1 MILSFFMILFPVD
14 LLKHCIFNINTCK
27 AVSFVRKKSDLTI
40 IIPYLCREFKKSK
53 KQFMKKNV
61 YLLSFLAMSLFI
73 ACDKSDDSK
82 DNQSTNSITIT
93 TDQATLNQRLDL
105 TNSGVVAIENSNA
118 TGKMAAAAST
128 TFPLVQIA
136 EVKPPV
142 DANGRTLQA
151 SHVTVNGNYAY
162 VSYIMRGD
170 AYSGAIDV
178 IDVSDPYK
186 PKLVTSALI
195 PNTDITSL
203 TFSGSNL
210 IIGAA
215 KDVDKDPLLTNNPAI
230 AFNMEL
236 SSGLLTDKLKTN
248 YLESRVTT
256 DVAANTANYFAV
268 TGDNGSLF
276 KLSSSTK
283 AVTGKVAVADLR
295 SIALTSDKIVT
306 LSGTKGVNIYNQTTL
321 ALQKSFSTS
330 TDVSGAKRTMD
341 IDGTKLFVS
350 EGKNGLGVYDIN
362 SGSKLQTLGIP
373 TAAEDNVTNAVS
385 FNDGYAFVANGA
397 LGLNVYQSATQLN
410 LLGSVG
416 IAGSSNYV
424 KSSGNYI
431 YVASGTGGL
440 KIIKMEKPSTAFESC
455 AAYGLYNQG
464 RDLILN
470 SNEIK
475 SYQGATAI
483 NSAIVNSGAVLT
495 HCGSIAVLSNL
506 TLNSGGTFNMRGSIS
521 QGKYQQ
527 TNPTELII
535 NDKAVMNIEGSVV
548 IWGDL
553 RLNSGATINF
563 VNSTSSITIYGKVTK
578 GTNVKITGSYVDTE
592 NKLK

>member
-1 MILSFFMILFPVD
+1 MPYINLFIL
-14 LLKHCIFNINTCK
+14 
-27 AVSFVRKKSDLTI
+27 
-40 IIPYLCREFKKSK
+40 YLCAEFYNPKKK
-53 KQFMKKNV
+53 FMKKNV
-61 YLLSFLAMSLFI
+61 YLLSFLAMSLLI
-73 ACDKSDDSK
+73 GCDDNNDKN
-82 DNQSTNSITIT
+82 DNQSLNNITIT
-93 TDQATLNQRLDL
+93 TDQTALNQRLDL
-105 TNSGVVAIENSNA
+105 TNSGVVSVDNVSA
-118 TGKMAAAAST
+118 TGKTTETTNT

-142 DANGRTLQA
+142 DANGKTLQA

-162 VSYIMRGD
+162 VSYITRGD
-170 AYSGAIDV
+170 VYSGAIDV

-203 TFSGSNL
+203 TYANGNL

-215 KDVDKDPLLTNNPAI
+215 KDVDKDSQLAGNPAI
-230 AFNMEL
+230 VFNMDL
-236 SSGLLTDKLKTN
+236 SSGLLTNTLKTN

-256 DVAANTANYFAV
+256 DVAANTSNYFAV

-276 KLSSSTK
+276 KLSTSTK
-283 AVTGKVAVADLR
+283 AITGKVAMADLR
-295 SIALTSDKIVT
+295 SIALTSDKVVT
-306 LSGTKGVNIYNQTTL
+306 LSGTKGVNIYNQSTL
-321 ALQKSFSTS
+321 ALQKSFTTS
-330 TDVSGAKRTMD
+330 SDVSGAKRTMD
-341 IDGTKLFVS
+341 IDGTKLLVS
-350 EGKNGLGVYDIN
+350 EGPNGLGVYDIN
-362 SGSKLQTLGIP
+362 SGSKLQTIGIP
-373 TAAEDNVTNAVS
+373 AAAEDNVTNAVS
-385 FNDGYAFVANGA
+385 VNDGYAFVANGA
-397 LGLNVYQSATQLN
+397 LGLNVYQSATQLT

-424 KSSGNYI
+424 KSSGDYI

-440 KIIKMEKPSTAFESC
+440 KIIKMEKPNTTFASC
-455 AAYGLYNQG
+455 LTYGLYNQG

-483 NSAIVNSGAVLT
+483 NSAIINSGAVLT

-506 TLNSGGTFNMRGSIS
+506 TLNSQGTFNMRGTLS

-535 NDKAVMNIEGSVV
+535 NDKSVLNIEGSVV

-553 RLNSGATINF
+553 RLNSGAKINF
-563 VNSTSSITIYGKVTK
+563 IGSTSSITIYGKVTK
-578 GTNVKITGSYVDTE
+578 GSNVTITGNYVDTE

>member
-1 MILSFFMILFPVD
+1 
-14 LLKHCIFNINTCK
+14 
-27 AVSFVRKKSDLTI
+27 
-40 IIPYLCREFKKSK
+40 
-53 KQFMKKNV
+53 MKKNV
-61 YLLSFLAMSLFI
+61 YLLSFLAMSLLI
-73 ACDKSDDSK
+73 GCDNNDDNQN
-82 DNQSTNSITIT
+82 DNQSLNSITINS
-93 TDQATLNQRLDL
+93 DQSSLNKRLDL
-105 TNSGVVAIENSNA
+105 TNSGVISIENGSV
-118 TGKMAAAAST
+118 TGKSAETANT

-151 SHVTVNGNYAY
+151 SHITVNGNYAY

-178 IDVSDPYK
+178 IDISDPYK

-203 TFSGSNL
+203 TFTGANL

-215 KDVDKDPLLTNNPAI
+215 KDTDKDPLLKTNPAI

-256 DVAANTANYFAV
+256 DVAANASNYFAV

-276 KLSSSTK
+276 KLSTSTK
-283 AVTGKVAVADLR
+283 EITGKVAVSDLR
-295 SIALTSDKIVT
+295 SMALTGDKVVT
-306 LSGTKGVNIYNQTTL
+306 LSGTKGVNIYSQSTL
-321 ALQKSFSTS
+321 ALQKTFKTS
-330 TDVSGAKRTMD
+330 TDISGAKRTMD

-350 EGKNGLGVYDIN
+350 EGANGLGVYDIN
-362 SGSKLQTLGIP
+362 SGSKLQTLGI
-373 TAAEDNVTNAVS
+373 TAAAEDNVTNAVS
-385 FNDGYAFVANGA
+385 FNDGYTFVANGA

-440 KIIKMEKPSTAFESC
+440 KIIKMEKPNTAFASC
-455 AAYGLYNQG
+455 SSYGVYNQG

-475 SYQGATAI
+475 SYEGATAI

-506 TLNSGGTFNMRGSIS
+506 TLNSGGTFNMRGSLS
-521 QGKYQQ
+521 QGKYRQAS
-527 TNPTELII
+527 PTELII
-535 NDKAVMNIEGSVV
+535 NTNAVLQIEGSVV

-553 RLNSGATINF
+553 RLNSGAKINI
-563 VNSTSSITIYGKVTK
+563 VGSNSSITIYGKVTK
-578 GTNVKITGSYVDTE
+578 GSNVTITGNYVDTE

>member
-1 MILSFFMILFPVD
+1 
-14 LLKHCIFNINTCK
+14 
-27 AVSFVRKKSDLTI
+27 
-40 IIPYLCREFKKSK
+40 
-53 KQFMKKNV
+53 MKKNV
-61 YLLSFLAMSLFI
+61 YLLSFLAISLFI
-73 ACDKSDDSK
+73 ACDNNDDNK
-82 DNQSTNSITIT
+82 NDNQSLNNITINS
-93 TDQATLNQRLDL
+93 DQNSLSQRLDY
-105 TNSGVVAIENSNA
+105 TNSGVISVENSSV
-118 TGKMAAAAST
+118 TGKSAESTIT

-151 SHVTVNGNYAY
+151 SHVSVNGNYAY
-162 VSYIMRGD
+162 VSYITRGD
-170 AYSGAIDV
+170 VYSGAIDV

-195 PNTDITSL
+195 PNTDITSI
-203 TFSGSNL
+203 TYANGNL

-215 KDVDKDPLLTNNPAI
+215 KDIDKDPLLANNPAVV
-230 AFNMEL
+230 FNMPL
-236 SSGLLTDKLKTN
+236 SSGLLTDKVTTN

-256 DVAANTANYFAV
+256 DVAANSSNYFAV

-276 KLSSSTK
+276 KMSTSTK
-283 AVTGKVAVADLR
+283 AITGKAAMADLR
-295 SIALTSDKIVT
+295 SIALTSDKVVT
-306 LSGTKGVNIYNQTTL
+306 LSGSKGVNIYNQSTL
-321 ALQKSFSTS
+321 ALQKSFTTS
-330 TDVSGAKRTMD
+330 TDISGAKRTMD
-341 IDGTKLFVS
+341 IDGTKLLVS
-350 EGKNGLGVYDIN
+350 EGPNGLGVYDIN
-362 SGSKLQTLGIP
+362 SGSKLQTIGI
-373 TAAEDNVTNAVS
+373 TAVGEDNVTNAVS
-385 FNDGYAFVANGA
+385 VNDGYAFLANGA
-397 LGLNVYQSATQLN
+397 LGLNVYQSGTQLS

-440 KIIKMEKPSTAFESC
+440 KIIKMEKPNTTFASC
-455 AAYGLYNQG
+455 LSYGLYNQG

-495 HCGSIAVLSNL
+495 HCGAISVLSNL
-506 TLNSGGTFNMRGSIS
+506 TLNSNGTFNMRGSLS
-521 QGKYQQ
+521 QGKFLQS
-527 TNPTELII
+527 TELII
-535 NDKAVMNIEGSVV
+535 NNNALLQIEGSVV

-553 RLNSGATINF
+553 RLNSGAKINF
-563 VNSTSSITIYGKVTK
+563 IGNDSSITIYGKVTK
-578 GTNVKITGSYVDTE
+578 GSNVTITGTYKDTE

>member
-1 MILSFFMILFPVD
+1 
-14 LLKHCIFNINTCK
+14 
-27 AVSFVRKKSDLTI
+27 
-40 IIPYLCREFKKSK
+40 
-53 KQFMKKNV
+53 
-61 YLLSFLAMSLFI
+61 MSLLI
-73 ACDKSDDSK
+73 GCDDNNDGN
-82 DNQSTNSITIT
+82 DNQSVNNITINS
-93 TDQATLNQRLDL
+93 DQTALNQRLDL
-105 TNSGVVAIENSNA
+105 TNSGVISIENVSA
-118 TGKMAAAAST
+118 TGKSAET
-128 TFPLVQIA
+128 TNTTLPLVQIA

-162 VSYIMRGD
+162 VSYITRGD
-170 AYSGAIDV
+170 VYSGAIDV

-203 TFSGSNL
+203 TYVNGNL

-215 KDVDKDPLLTNNPAI
+215 KDVDKDSQLAGNPAI
-230 AFNMEL
+230 VFNMTL
-236 SSGLLTDKLKTN
+236 NSGLLTNTLTTN

-256 DVAANTANYFAV
+256 DVAANTTNYFAV

-276 KLSSSTK
+276 KLSTSTK
-283 AVTGKVAVADLR
+283 AVTGKVALADLR
-295 SIALTSDKIVT
+295 SIALTSDKVVT
-306 LSGTKGVNIYNQTTL
+306 LSGTKGVNIYNQSTL
-321 ALQKSFSTS
+321 ALQKSFATS
-330 TDVSGAKRTMD
+330 TDISGAKRTMD

-350 EGKNGLGVYDIN
+350 EGRNGLGIYDIN
-362 SGSKLQTLGIP
+362 SGSKLQTIAIP
-373 TAAEDNVTNAVS
+373 VAGEDNVTNAVS
-385 FNDGYAFVANGA
+385 FNDGYAFIANGA

-440 KIIKMEKPSTAFESC
+440 KIIKLEKPNTTFASC
-455 AAYGLYNQG
+455 ATYGLYNQG
-464 RDLILN
+464 SNLILN
-470 SNEIK
+470 SNETK

-483 NSAIVNSGAVLT
+483 NSAIINSGAVLT
-495 HCGSIAVLSNL
+495 HCGSIAVLGDL
-506 TLNSGGTFNMRGSIS
+506 TLNSKGTFNMRGSLS

-527 TNPTELII
+527 TNPTQLII
-535 NDKAVMNIEGSVV
+535 NSESVLNVEGSVV
-548 IWGDL
+548 IWGNL
-553 RLNSGATINF
+553 TLNSGAKINF
-563 VNSTSSITIYGKVTK
+563 IGNSSTITIYGKVTK
-578 GTNVKITGSYVDTE
+578 GSNVTITGNYVDTE

>member
-1 MILSFFMILFPVD
+1 
-14 LLKHCIFNINTCK
+14 
-27 AVSFVRKKSDLTI
+27 
-40 IIPYLCREFKKSK
+40 
-53 KQFMKKNV
+53 MKKNV
-61 YLLSFLAMSLFI
+61 YLFSFLAMSLLI
-73 ACDKSDDSK
+73 GCDNSDDNK
-82 DNQSTNSITIT
+82 NDNQSLNNITINS
-93 TDQATLNQRLDL
+93 DQTALNQRLDL
-105 TNSGVVAIENSNA
+105 TNSGVISIENVSA
-118 TGKMAAAAST
+118 TGKTAETTNT

-162 VSYIMRGD
+162 VSYITRGD
-170 AYSGAIDV
+170 VYSGAIDV

-186 PKLVTSALI
+186 PKLVVSGLI

-203 TFSGSNL
+203 TYANGNL

-215 KDVDKDPLLTNNPAI
+215 KDVDKDPLLANNPALV
-230 AFNMEL
+230 FNMAL
-236 SSGLLTDKLKTN
+236 SSGLLTNSLTTN

-256 DVAANTANYFAV
+256 DVAANATNYFAV

-276 KLSSSTK
+276 KLSTSTK
-283 AVTGKVAVADLR
+283 AITGKVAVADLR
-295 SIALTSDKIVT
+295 SIALTSDKVVT
-306 LSGTKGVNIYNQTTL
+306 LSGTKGVNIYNQSTL
-321 ALQKSFSTS
+321 ALQKNFTTS
-330 TDVSGAKRTMD
+330 NDISGAKRTMD

-362 SGSKLQTLGIP
+362 SGSKLQTIAIP

-440 KIIKMEKPSTAFESC
+440 KIIKMEKPSTTFASC
-455 AAYGLYNQG
+455 STYGLYNQG

-495 HCGSIAVLSNL
+495 HCGSIAILSNL
-506 TLNSGGTFNMRGSIS
+506 TLNSGGTFNMRGSLS

-527 TNPTELII
+527 ANPTELII
-535 NDKAVMNIEGSVV
+535 NNNATLQVEGSVV

-553 RLNSGATINF
+553 RLNSGAKINF
-563 VNSTSSITIYGKVTK
+563 IGSDSSITIYGKVTK
-578 GTNVKITGSYVDTE
+578 GTNVTITGTYKDTE

>member
-1 MILSFFMILFPVD
+1 
-14 LLKHCIFNINTCK
+14 
-27 AVSFVRKKSDLTI
+27 
-40 IIPYLCREFKKSK
+40 
-53 KQFMKKNV
+53 MKKNV
-61 YLLSFLAMSLFI
+61 YFLSFLAMSLLI
-73 ACDKSDDSK
+73 GCDNNDDNQN
-82 DNQSTNSITIT
+82 DNQSLNSITINS
-93 TDQATLNQRLDL
+93 DQSSLNKRLDL
-105 TNSGVVAIENSNA
+105 TNSGVISIENGSV
-118 TGKMAAAAST
+118 TGKSAETANT

-178 IDVSDPYK
+178 INISDPYK

-203 TFSGSNL
+203 TFTGANL

-215 KDVDKDPLLTNNPAI
+215 KDTDKDPLLKTNPAI

-256 DVAANTANYFAV
+256 DVAANASNYFAV

-276 KLSSSTK
+276 KLSTSTK
-283 AVTGKVAVADLR
+283 EITGKVAVSDLR
-295 SIALTSDKIVT
+295 SMALTGDKVVT
-306 LSGTKGVNIYNQTTL
+306 LSGTKGVNIYSQSTL
-321 ALQKSFSTS
+321 ALQKTFKTS
-330 TDVSGAKRTMD
+330 TDISGAKRTMD

-350 EGKNGLGVYDIN
+350 EGANGLGVYDIN
-362 SGSKLQTLGIP
+362 SGSKLQTLGI
-373 TAAEDNVTNAVS
+373 TAAAEDNVTNAVS

-440 KIIKMEKPSTAFESC
+440 KIIKMEKPNTAFASC
-455 AAYGLYNQG
+455 SSYGVYNQG

-506 TLNSGGTFNMRGSIS
+506 TLNSGGTFNMRGSLS

-527 TNPTELII
+527 SSPTELII
-535 NDKAVMNIEGSVV
+535 NTNAVLQIEGSVV

-553 RLNSGATINF
+553 RLNSGAKINF
-563 VNSTSSITIYGKVTK
+563 VGSTSSITIYGKVTK
-578 GTNVKITGSYVDTE
+578 GSNVSITGNYVDTE

>member
-1 MILSFFMILFPVD
+1 MS
-14 LLKHCIFNINTCK
+14 LLIGCDDNNDRNDSPSLNNITINT
-27 AVSFVRKKSDLTI
+27 
-40 IIPYLCREFKKSK
+40 
-53 KQFMKKNV
+53 
-61 YLLSFLAMSLFI
+61 
-73 ACDKSDDSK
+73 
-82 DNQSTNSITIT
+82 
-93 TDQATLNQRLDL
+93 DQTALNQRLDL
-105 TNSGVVAIENSNA
+105 TNSGVISIENVSA
-118 TGKMAAAAST
+118 TGKSTAETTNT

-162 VSYIMRGD
+162 VSYITRGD
-170 AYSGAIDV
+170 VYSGAIDV

-203 TFSGSNL
+203 TYANGNL

-215 KDVDKDPLLTNNPAI
+215 KDVDKDTQLAGNPAI
-230 AFNMEL
+230 AFNMPL
-236 SSGLLTDKLKTN
+236 SSGLLTSTLTTN

-256 DVAANTANYFAV
+256 DVAANATNYFAV

-276 KLSSSTK
+276 KLSTSTK
-283 AVTGKVAVADLR
+283 AITGKVAVADLR
-295 SIALTSDKIVT
+295 SIALTSDKVVT
-306 LSGTKGVNIYNQTTL
+306 LSGTKGVNIYNQSTL
-321 ALQKSFSTS
+321 ALQKNFATS
-330 TDVSGAKRTMD
+330 NDINGAKRTMD

-362 SGSKLQTLGIP
+362 SGSKLQTIAIP

-440 KIIKMEKPSTAFESC
+440 KIIKMEKPSTTFASC
-455 AAYGLYNQG
+455 STYPVYNQG

-470 SNEIK
+470 SNETK
-475 SYQGATAI
+475 SYQGSTAI

-506 TLNSGGTFNMRGSIS
+506 TLNSGGTFNMRGSLS

-527 TNPTELII
+527 ATPTELVV
-535 NDKAVMNIEGSVV
+535 NSNSVLQIEGSVV

-553 RLNSGATINF
+553 RLNSGAKINF
-563 VNSTSSITIYGKVTK
+563 IGTGSSITIYGKVTK
-578 GTNVKITGSYVDTE
+578 GTGVTITGSYLDTE

>member
-1 MILSFFMILFPVD
+1 
-14 LLKHCIFNINTCK
+14 
-27 AVSFVRKKSDLTI
+27 
-40 IIPYLCREFKKSK
+40 
-53 KQFMKKNV
+53 MKKNV
-61 YLLSFLAMSLFI
+61 YLLSFLAMSLLI
-73 ACDKSDDSK
+73 GCDNNDDNK
-82 DNQSTNSITIT
+82 NDNQSLNNITIT
-93 TDQATLNQRLDL
+93 SDQNALSQRLDY
-105 TNSGVVAIENSNA
+105 TNSGVISVENTSL
-118 TGKMAAAAST
+118 TGKSAESTIT

-142 DANGRTLQA
+142 DANGKTLQA

-162 VSYIMRGD
+162 VSYITRGD
-170 AYSGAIDV
+170 VYSGAIDV

-203 TFSGSNL
+203 TYANGNL

-215 KDVDKDPLLTNNPAI
+215 KDIDKDPLLANNPAVL
-230 AFNMEL
+230 FNMPL
-236 SSGLLTDKLKTN
+236 SSGLLTDKVTTN

-256 DVAANTANYFAV
+256 DVAANSTNYFAV

-276 KLSSSTK
+276 KMSTSTK
-283 AVTGKVAVADLR
+283 AITGKAAMADLR
-295 SIALTSDKIVT
+295 SIALTSDKVVT
-306 LSGTKGVNIYNQTTL
+306 LSGTKGVNIYNQSTL
-321 ALQKSFSTS
+321 ALQKSFTIS
-330 TDVSGAKRTMD
+330 TDISGAKRTMD
-341 IDGTKLFVS
+341 IDGTKLLVS
-350 EGKNGLGVYDIN
+350 EGPNGLGVYDIN
-362 SGSKLQTLGIP
+362 SGSKLQTIGI
-373 TAAEDNVTNAVS
+373 TAAGEDNVTNAVS
-385 FNDGYAFVANGA
+385 VNDGYAFLANGA
-397 LGLNVYQSATQLN
+397 LGLNVYQSGTQLS

-440 KIIKMEKPSTAFESC
+440 KIIKMEKPNTTFASC
-455 AAYGLYNQG
+455 LSYGLYNQG

-495 HCGSIAVLSNL
+495 HCGAISVLSNL
-506 TLNSGGTFNMRGSIS
+506 TLNSNGTFNMRGSLS
-521 QGKYQQ
+521 QGKFLQS
-527 TNPTELII
+527 TELII
-535 NDKAVMNIEGSVV
+535 NNNAVLQVEGSVV

-553 RLNSGATINF
+553 RLNSGAKINF
-563 VNSTSSITIYGKVTK
+563 IGNDSSITIYGKVTK
-578 GTNVKITGSYVDTE
+578 GSNVTITGTYKDTE

>member
-1 MILSFFMILFPVD
+1 
-14 LLKHCIFNINTCK
+14 
-27 AVSFVRKKSDLTI
+27 
-40 IIPYLCREFKKSK
+40 
-53 KQFMKKNV
+53 MKKNV
-61 YLLSFLAMSLFI
+61 YLFSFLAMSFLI
-73 ACDKSDDSK
+73 GCDDNNDGN
-82 DNQSTNSITIT
+82 DNQSVNNITINS
-93 TDQATLNQRLDL
+93 DQTALNQRLDL
-105 TNSGVVAIENSNA
+105 TNSGVISIDNVSA
-118 TGKMAAAAST
+118 TGKSAET
-128 TFPLVQIA
+128 TNTTLPLVQIA

-162 VSYIMRGD
+162 VSYITRGD
-170 AYSGAIDV
+170 VYSGAIDV

-203 TFSGSNL
+203 TYVNGNL

-215 KDVDKDPLLTNNPAI
+215 KDVDKDSQLNGNPAI
-230 AFNMEL
+230 VFNMTL
-236 SSGLLTDKLKTN
+236 NSGLLTNTLTTN

-256 DVAANTANYFAV
+256 DVAANTTNYFAV

-276 KLSSSTK
+276 KLSTSTK

-295 SIALTSDKIVT
+295 SIALTSDKVVT
-306 LSGTKGVNIYNQTTL
+306 LSGTKGVNIYNQSTL
-321 ALQKSFSTS
+321 ALQKSFATS
-330 TDVSGAKRTMD
+330 NDVSGAKRTMD

-350 EGKNGLGVYDIN
+350 EGPNGLGIYDIN
-362 SGSKLQTLGIP
+362 SGSKLQTIGIP
-373 TAAEDNVTNAVS
+373 IAGEDNVTNAVS
-385 FNDGYAFVANGA
+385 FNDGYAFIANGA

-440 KIIKMEKPSTAFESC
+440 KIIKLEKPNTTFASC
-455 AAYGLYNQG
+455 ATYGLYNQG
-464 RDLILN
+464 SNLILN
-470 SNEIK
+470 SNETK

-495 HCGSIAVLSNL
+495 HCGSIAVLGDL
-506 TLNSGGTFNMRGSIS
+506 TLNSKGTFNMRGSLS

-527 TNPTELII
+527 TNPTQLII
-535 NDKAVMNIEGSVV
+535 NSDAVLNVEGSVV
-548 IWGDL
+548 IWGNL
-553 RLNSGATINF
+553 TLNSGAKINF
-563 VNSTSSITIYGKVTK
+563 IGNTSSITIYGKVTK
-578 GTNVKITGSYVDTE
+578 GSNVTITGSYVDTE

>member
-1 MILSFFMILFPVD
+1 
-14 LLKHCIFNINTCK
+14 
-27 AVSFVRKKSDLTI
+27 
-40 IIPYLCREFKKSK
+40 
-53 KQFMKKNV
+53 MKKNV
-61 YLLSFLAMSLFI
+61 YLLSFLAMSLLI
-73 ACDKSDDSK
+73 GCDDNNDSNNDAQSSD
-82 DNQSTNSITIT
+82 NITIT
-93 TDQATLNQRLDL
+93 SDQSTLNQRLDL
-105 TNSGVVAIENSNA
+105 TNAGVISIENGSL
-118 TGKMAAAAST
+118 TGKAAETATT

-142 DANGRTLQA
+142 DASGRTLQA

-215 KDVDKDPLLTNNPAI
+215 KDVDKDTQLAGNPAI
-230 AFNMEL
+230 VFNMPL
-236 SSGLLTDKLKTN
+236 SSGLLTSNLTTN

-256 DVAANTANYFAV
+256 DVAANASNYFAV

-276 KLSSSTK
+276 KINSSTK
-283 AVTGKVAVADLR
+283 VIAGKVAVTDLR
-295 SIALTSDKIVT
+295 SIALTSDKVVT
-306 LSGTKGVNIYNQTTL
+306 LSGNKGVNIYNQSNL
-321 ALQKSFSTS
+321 ALQKSFTTS
-330 TDVSGAKRTMD
+330 SDISGAKRTMD

-350 EGKNGLGVYDIN
+350 QGSNGLGVYDIN
-362 SGSKLQTLGIP
+362 SGSKLQTIGIA
-373 TAAEDNVTNAVS
+373 TAGEDNVTNAVS
-385 FNDGYAFVANGA
+385 YNDGYAFVANGA
-397 LGLNVYQSATQLN
+397 LGLNVYKSATQLS

-440 KIIKMEKPSTAFESC
+440 KIIKMEKPNTTFESC
-455 AAYGLYNQG
+455 LTYGLYNQG

-470 SNEIK
+470 SNDKK

-483 NSAIVNSGAVLT
+483 NSAIINSNAVLT
-495 HCGSIAVLSNL
+495 HCGSIAILSNL
-506 TLNSGGTFNMRGSIS
+506 TLNSGGTFNMRGSLS

-527 TNPTELII
+527 SSPTELII
-535 NDKAVMNIEGSVV
+535 NSNAVLNVEGSVV

-553 RLNSGATINF
+553 RLNSGAKINF
-563 VNSTSSITIYGKVTK
+563 IGSTSSITIYGKVTK
-578 GTNVKITGSYVDTE
+578 GSGVTITGNYVDTE

>member
-1 MILSFFMILFPVD
+1 
-14 LLKHCIFNINTCK
+14 
-27 AVSFVRKKSDLTI
+27 
-40 IIPYLCREFKKSK
+40 
-53 KQFMKKNV
+53 MKKNV
-61 YLLSFLAMSLFI
+61 YLLSFLAMSLLI
-73 ACDKSDDSK
+73 GCD
-82 DNQSTNSITIT
+82 DNNDNKNDGQSSNNITIT
-93 TDQATLNQRLDL
+93 SDQSTLNKRLDL
-105 TNSGVVAIENSNA
+105 TNSGVISIENGA
-118 TGKMAAAAST
+118 LTGKSAET
-128 TFPLVQIA
+128 TNTSFPLVQIA

-215 KDVDKDPLLTNNPAI
+215 KDVDKDTQLAGNPAI
-230 AFNMEL
+230 VFNMEL

-256 DVAANTANYFAV
+256 DVAANTSNYFAV
-268 TGDNGSLF
+268 TGDNGSLY
-276 KLSSSTK
+276 KINSSTK
-283 AVTGKVAVADLR
+283 VIAGKAAMADLR
-295 SIALTSDKIVT
+295 SIALTSDKVVT
-306 LSGTKGVNIYNQTTL
+306 LSGTKGVNIYNQSTL
-321 ALQKSFSTS
+321 ALQKSFATS
-330 TDVSGAKRTMD
+330 NDVSGAKRTMD

-350 EGKNGLGVYDIN
+350 EGPNGLGVYDIN
-362 SGSKLQTLGIP
+362 SGSKLQTIGIT
-373 TAAEDNVTNAVS
+373 TAGEDNVTNAVS

-397 LGLNVYQSATQLN
+397 LGLNVYQSTTQLN

-424 KSSGNYI
+424 KSSGDYI

-440 KIIKMEKPSTAFESC
+440 KIIKMEKPSTTFASC
-455 AAYGLYNQG
+455 LTYGLYNQG
-464 RDLILN
+464 KDLILN
-470 SNEIK
+470 SNDIK

-483 NSAIVNSGAVLT
+483 NSAIINSKAVLT
-495 HCGSIAVLSNL
+495 HCGSIAILNNL
-506 TLNSGGTFNMRGSIS
+506 TLNSGGTFNMRGSLS

-527 TNPTELII
+527 STPTQLII
-535 NDKAVMNIEGSVV
+535 NSGAKLVVEGSVV

-553 RLNSGATINF
+553 TLNSGAQIEF
-563 VNSTSSITIYGKVTK
+563 VGNTSSITVYGKVTK
-578 GTNVKITGSYVDTE
+578 NTGVTITGNYVDTE